1 MKNSFLLI
9 TAITL
14 LTACKNSPKA
24 DAVETTEKQEPA
36 KVSGE
41 NYSLDSASI
50 ITWTGS
56 KPTQHHTGTFKLKDG
71 KLYAANNVLT
81 GGTFIIDITS
91 LTDTDIRDGA
101 DKAKLE
107 GHLKS
112 PDFFDAAKYPTAKF
126 EITSVAPFVVDSSAG
141 KTSVLENAT
150 NIIKGNL
157 TIKDSTVNI
166 SFPAKVTIDANSAS
180 AFANFN
186 IDRTRWGINYKGPGN
201 PKDWIINKEVNIQLT
216 LSASKN

>member
-1 MKNSFLLI
+1 MKNFFLLI
-9 TAITL
+9 SAISLFTS
-14 LTACKNSPKA
+14 CKNSPKA
-24 DAVETTEKQEPA
+24 DAVETAAKQEYA
-36 KVSGE
+36 QVSGE
-41 NYSLDSASI
+41 NYSLDAASE
-50 ITWTGS
+50 ITWTGT
-56 KPTQHHTGTFKLKDG
+56 KPTQHHTGTFKLKKG
-71 KLYAANNVLT
+71 NLYAANNVLT
-81 GGTFIIDITS
+81 GGTFVIDIAS
-91 LTDTDIRDGA
+91 LTNTDIKDGA
-101 DKAKLE
+101 ERAKLE

-126 EITSVAPFVVDSSAG
+126 EITAVAPFVTDSSTG
-141 KTSVLENAT
+141 KTSVVENAT

-157 TIKDSTVNI
+157 TIKDSTINI

>member
-1 MKNSFLLI
+1 M
-9 TAITL
+9 
-14 LTACKNSPKA
+14 
-24 DAVETTEKQEPA
+24 
-36 KVSGE
+36 
-41 NYSLDSASI
+41 
-50 ITWTGS
+50 S
-56 KPTQHHTGTFKLKDG
+56 KKIYDG
-71 KLYAANNVLT
+71 QAFNN
-81 GGTFIIDITS
+81 
-91 LTDTDIRDGA
+91 
-101 DKAKLE
+101 
-107 GHLKS
+107 
-112 PDFFDAAKYPTAKF
+112 
-126 EITSVAPFVVDSSAG
+126 APFVVDSSAG

-157 TIKDSTVNI
+157 TIKDSTINI